1 LSGIIF
7 RHYICAIK
15 LLLLTEKTNV
25 MKTKNYKIL
34 ILLVVYFL
42 CFDFNPLSGQ
52 QGVSV
57 KVLMEYA
64 PFAGNIVTDF
74 SYDDKR
80 TFTDRS
86 MAHIELEKQINKR
99 YKAGLLV
106 GYGNESLKIPFNF
119 SNYDTEQ
126 LSVNIDKML
135 LAAGFGYQLD
145 KSTILYMHYGLCFYR
160 PELNGSFVNSYHGAE
175 TILSGRKLHTKTDDF
190 LMMKFEF
197 NIPVK
202 KNLDCILSAGGRYHF
217 KETIIND
224 YLDYD
229 LLAVFGQV
237 GLRYTV
243 F

>member
-1 LSGIIF
+1 
-7 RHYICAIK
+7 
-15 LLLLTEKTNV
+15 

-34 ILLVVYFL
+34 ILLVGYFL

-52 QGVSV
+52 QGVGV

-99 YKAGLLV
+99 YKAGLLL

-119 SNYDTEQ
+119 SHYDTDR
-126 LSVNIDKML
+126 LTVNIDKMI
-135 LAAGFGYQLD
+135 LAAGFGYKLD
-145 KSTILYMHYGLCFYR
+145 NYSSFYMHYGLCFYK
-160 PELNGSFVNSYHGAE
+160 PELNGSLINDFHGAE

-197 NIPVK
+197 NIPVR
-202 KNLDCILSAGGRYHF
+202 KNLDCIISAGGRYHF
-217 KETIIND
+217 KETIIEEF
-224 YLDYD
+224 LEYD
-229 LLAVFGQV
+229 LVALFGQL